1 MSGIWARETH
11 HPLRIVSGDDW
22 IAGLVGLTGKDDP
35 SIYTEGDRV
44 LSPWI
49 TPKRLE
55 DEGMLIVWDANTN
68 RIPDQLRSLVASQP
82 AQQERFKWPLSA
94 GHSDLVIGYAII
106 APQQRPN

>member
-22 IAGLVGLTGKDDP
+22 IAGLVGLTAKDEP
-35 SIYTEGDRV
+35 SIYTEGNRV

-68 RIPDQLRSLVASQP
+68 RIPIHLRSLVASQP

-94 GHSDLVIGYAII
+94 GHSELVIGYAII
-106 APQQRPN
+106 APKQRPN